1 MFEFNA
7 IMDDPSE
14 TILSN
19 KTQELLEAR
28 ETELKRVLKLKLVL
42 NEVRQLNFGKDAS
55 KEIKL
60 AMKMLSVSDYR
71 KLGEEQE
78 NVLGK

>member
-1 MFEFNA
+1 MFNA

-42 NEVRQLNFGKDAS
+42 NEVRQLNFGKDAT

>member
-1 MFEFNA
+1 MFNA

-19 KTQELLEAR
+19 KTHELLEAR

-42 NEVRQLNFGKDAS
+42 NEARQLNFGKDAS

-60 AMKMLSVSDYR
+60 AMKMLSISDYR

>member
-1 MFEFNA
+1 MFNA

-78 NVLGK
+78 NVLGT

>member
-1 MFEFNA
+1 
-7 IMDDPSE
+7 MDDPSE

-28 ETELKRVLKLKLVL
+28 DTELKRVLKLKLVL
-42 NEVRQLNFGKDAS
+42 NEVRQLNFGKDAT

>member
-1 MFEFNA
+1 MFNA

-28 ETELKRVLKLKLVL
+28 DTELKRVLKLKLVL

>member
-1 MFEFNA
+1 MFNA

-14 TILSN
+14 TILST

-42 NEVRQLNFGKDAS
+42 NEVRQLNFGKDAT

>member
-1 MFEFNA
+1 MFNA

-42 NEVRQLNFGKDAS
+42 NEARQLNFGKDAS

-60 AMKMLSVSDYR
+60 AMKMLSISDYR